1 MGDSIRR
8 AMVLVIVLA
17 DALLIAAGSAL
28 AGEPEAATLVAAQVF
43 TEVPNAVELSF
54 DSSIDLQSVQI
65 IVVGPNGAR
74 ADDGVSRT
82 TAQGVRSTLLRSG
95 LGDGDYL
102 VAWISG
108 PAGYPPDRFGLQ
120 QFTVRGSRL
129 CQPLENATS
138 LPAGAMC
145 LADPPT
151 GRFGTAVSIDAIS
164 VTLALQENEP
174 GSSVAL
180 AATVTSAAGEPL
192 VDAEVVFRSLQTK
205 DGAVEPPVL
214 ATETAPG
221 VYTATGFGREIGDD
235 GIWAVDVVALGEL
248 PITVFFELAGVA

>member
-102 VAWISG
+102 VYWISG
-108 PAGYPPDRFGLQ
+108 PTGHPPDRFGLQ